1 MKEIRDINESCQVE
15 PNDFSF
21 LSGADKDILKVF
33 SSILRHLHSLDD
45 TVSPI
50 VIRGLEHTVTNI
62 GNAVNVNITEGIV
75 LYKDNLYSVAAVN
88 GATFMN
94 QQAFA
99 MGMKLVIP
107 QDAVL
112 CEPSPVYDE
121 NLDMTINRHYSYVAT
136 LGGGSAGDTLF
147 NFING
152 LQRLAQ

>member
-1 MKEIRDINESCQVE
+1 MKEIRSVNQACQVE

-21 LSGADKDILKVF
+21 LSSANKDIIKVF

-50 VIRGLEHTVTNI
+50 VIRGLEHTITNI
-62 GNAVNVNITEGIV
+62 GNAINVDITEGIV
-75 LYKDNLYSVAAVN
+75 LYKDNIYSVAAVN

-99 MGMKLVIP
+99 MATKLVIP
-107 QDAVL
+107 QDAVV
-112 CEPSPVYDE
+112 CEPSPVYDA
-121 NLDMTINRHYSYVAT
+121 NLDRTVNRHYSYVAT
-136 LGGGSAGDTLF
+136 IGGGSSGDTVF